1 MFRQMEPP
9 EHPKGGGRRRLTV
22 GGYLDTAIRNGAV
35 ASAVPSALTRAPA
48 RFDWQLAGATRS
60 GTAGVGD
67 LSRSNY
73 NDTPVFQG
81 KI

>member
-1 MFRQMEPP
+1 MEPCGT
-9 EHPKGGGRRRLTV
+9 PKRGGRCRVTV
-22 GGYLDTAIRNGAV
+22 GGYLDTAVRNGAV
-35 ASAVPSALTRAPA
+35 ASAVPSALTRGPA